1 MEYTYLGRTGLKIS
15 RLCLGTMNFGP
26 RTEEKDAF
34 RILDMALDAGINYI
48 DTANIYGSLHG
59 THENNHTGWT
69 EEILG
74 RWFAQGGQRRE
85 RVILATKVYCNM
97 KDPAEGPN
105 GDGNSAYKISRH
117 IDGSLKRLQTDH
129 IDIYQ
134 MHHIERH
141 APWAEIWPAFERLT
155 NQGKILYTGSCNFAA
170 RHLVTAQYEAE
181 KRNFLGLVSEQDKYN
196 LVNRLP
202 ELEVLPAA
210 KELGIAFLPWSPLHG
225 GYLSGTMMNC
235 HAGSRGAEEF
245 AAHLSEAQ
253 KQQLLQY
260 ESLCTDI
267 GESQADVALAWLLH
281 NPGVTAP
288 IIGPRTDRQLESA
301 LHAAEIKL
309 SDDVLKELD
318 RIFPGPGG
326 EAPEAYAW

>member
-1 MEYTYLGRTGLKIS
+1 MSAKS
-15 RLCLGTMNFGP
+15 V
-26 RTEEKDAF
+26 
-34 RILDMALDAGINYI
+34 
-48 DTANIYGSLHG
+48 LH
-59 THENNHTGWT
+59 
-69 EEILG
+69 
-74 RWFAQGGQRRE
+74 
-85 RVILATKVYCNM
+85 
-97 KDPAEGPN
+97 
-105 GDGNSAYKISRH
+105 
-117 IDGSLKRLQTDH
+117 
-129 IDIYQ
+129 
-134 MHHIERH
+134 
-141 APWAEIWPAFERLT
+141 
-155 NQGKILYTGSCNFAA
+155 
-170 RHLVTAQYEAE
+170 
-181 KRNFLGLVSEQDKYN
+181 
-196 LVNRLP
+196 
-202 ELEVLPAA
+202 
-210 KELGIAFLPWSPLHG
+210 
-225 GYLSGTMMNC
+225 LSGTMMNR

-267 GESQADVALAWLLH
+267 GESQADVALAWLLR

>member
-105 GDGNSAYKISRH
+105 GDGNSAYKISR
-117 IDGSLKRLQTDH
+117 
-129 IDIYQ
+129 
-134 MHHIERH
+134 
-141 APWAEIWPAFERLT
+141 
-155 NQGKILYTGSCNFAA
+155 
-170 RHLVTAQYEAE
+170 
-181 KRNFLGLVSEQDKYN
+181 
-196 LVNRLP
+196 LP

-225 GYLSGTMMNC
+225 GYLSGTMMNR

-267 GESQADVALAWLLH
+267 GESQADVALAWLLR

>member
-1 MEYTYLGRTGLKIS
+1 MKETILGNHLRKVPSIAVGCM
-15 RLCLGTMNFGP
+15 RLSEKSKDEMNHF
-26 RTEEKDAF
+26 
-34 RILDMALDAGINYI
+34 IHSALEQGAYFFDHA
-48 DTANIYGSLHG
+48 DIYGGGMSETVFGEAFSGDPSLKREDIFLQSKCGIRQGFYDLSKDH
-59 THENNHTGWT
+59 
-69 EEILG
+69 IL
-74 RWFAQGGQRRE
+74 E
-85 RVILATKVYCNM
+85 SV
-97 KDPAEGPN
+97 
-105 GDGNSAYKISRH
+105 DGI
-117 IDGSLKRLQTDH
+117 LKRLQTDH

-141 APWAEIWPAFERLT
+141 APWAEIWPAFERLA

-225 GYLSGTMMNC
+225 GYLSGTMMNR

-245 AAHLSEAQ
+245 ATHLSEAQ

-267 GESQADVALAWLLH
+267 GESQADVALAWLLR

-309 SDDVLKELD
+309 SDDVLKNW
-318 RIFPGPGG
+318 IASFPDQEERPRKLTPGK
-326 EAPEAYAW
+326 

>member
-1 MEYTYLGRTGLKIS
+1 MDYTYLGRTGLKVS

-26 RTEEKDAF
+26 RTAEKDAF
-34 RILDMALDAGINYI
+34 RILDMALDAGINYV
-48 DTANIYGSLHG
+48 DTANIYGILHG
-59 THENNHTGWT
+59 SHENNHPGWT

-74 RWFAQGGQRRE
+74 RWFAQGGQRRD

-97 KDPAEGPN
+97 KDPSEGPN
-105 GDGNSAYKISRH
+105 GDGNSAYKIRRH
-117 IDGSLKRLQTDH
+117 IEDSLRRLQTDH

-141 APWAEIWPAFERLT
+141 APWTEIWAAFERLT
-155 NQGKILYTGSCNFAA
+155 LQGKIIYTGSCNFAA

-225 GYLSGTMMNC
+225 GYLSGSMLKNR
-235 HAGSRGAEEF
+235 ANSRGAEEF
-245 AAHLSEAQ
+245 AAGLTPFQ
-253 KQQLLQY
+253 LQQLAEY
-260 ESLCTDI
+260 GKLCAEL
-267 GESQADVALAWLLH
+267 GETEADVALAWLLH
-281 NPGVTAP
+281 NPYVTAP
-288 IIGPRTDRQLESA
+288 IIGPRTVQQFQSA
-301 LHAAEIKL
+301 LHAMEISL
-309 SDDVLKELD
+309 SDDVLAELD

-326 EAPEAYAW
+326 QAPEVYAW

>member
-1 MEYTYLGRTGLKIS
+1 MTKFNPGDIDCSVLLNINCDDPDKAQDILVNFFIDQKFCCICKIRISAVPCLS
-15 RLCLGTMNFGP
+15 R
-26 RTEEKDAF
+26 
-34 RILDMALDAGINYI
+34 IN
-48 DTANIYGSLHG
+48 
-59 THENNHTGWT
+59 
-69 EEILG
+69 
-74 RWFAQGGQRRE
+74 
-85 RVILATKVYCNM
+85 
-97 KDPAEGPN
+97 
-105 GDGNSAYKISRH
+105 
-117 IDGSLKRLQTDH
+117 
-129 IDIYQ
+129 
-134 MHHIERH
+134 
-141 APWAEIWPAFERLT
+141 
-155 NQGKILYTGSCNFAA
+155 GSCNFAA
-170 RHLVTAQYEAE
+170 RHLVTAQYEAK

-225 GYLSGTMMNC
+225 GYLSGTMMNR

-267 GESQADVALAWLLH
+267 GESQADVALAWLLR